1 MKWYCKISY
10 VLEFSN
16 LWNIIIYVC
25 ARMCDLKVKIALLAI
40 FTIQLNG

>member
-1 MKWYCKISY
+1 MFTN
-10 VLEFSN
+10 FSI

-25 ARMCDLKVKIALLAI
+25 ARVCDLKVKIALLAI